1 MTARVDPRLAF
12 LLSCA
17 IRFEL
22 VEREEM
28 MLDEAFDDIER
39 LLVAAPH
46 LALELIGALA
56 LPLDHDRQGFDFLA
70 RQVQRC
76 RLRLQP
82 RRFVRQSAD
91 RALIG
96 DQATRYRGLA

>member
-28 MLDEAFDDIER
+28 TLDEAFDDIARLWAIAGIACRCKCEILDAFER
-39 LLVAAPH
+39 YAKPT
-46 LALELIGALA
+46 
-56 LPLDHDRQGFDFLA
+56 RS
-70 RQVQRC
+70 
-76 RLRLQP
+76 
-82 RRFVRQSAD
+82 RRSS
-91 RALIG
+91 
-96 DQATRYRGLA
+96 